1 MNAGKQIKT
10 LFTSRYPLGKAL
22 TTLYLELQIIMYF
35 GFFIPFGKKA
45 GAIRQTAPVNKQT
58 YLEKRTRLRNNKKSK
73 TG

>member
-1 MNAGKQIKT
+1 
-10 LFTSRYPLGKAL
+10 
-22 TTLYLELQIIMYF
+22 MYF

-58 YLEKRTRLRNNKKSK
+58 YLEKRTLLRNNKKSK